1 MLGEDAYELLSLK
14 NLSTPVQLETT
25 LKEKDKTYRVS
36 ISHQHETQSE
46 LLLFKFVSNFVK
58 DLMNRFFP
66 SHSRNPDSYKSII
79 LLIPDM
85 MRKLKNCDAEAWPGF
100 KYKV

>member
-25 LKEKDKTYRVS
+25 LKEKEKTYRVS

-46 LLLFKFVSNFVK
+46 ELLLKFVSHYVK

-66 SHSRNPDSYKSII
+66 NHSRSPESYDKTI

-85 MRKLKNCDAEAWPGF
+85 MRKLKN
-100 KYKV
+100 